1 MLKIHQ
7 HKHDL
12 TDKLRSA
19 QTTLLK
25 TATQATH
32 LPIILISSVKV
43 RAGQK
48 MDLFD
53 KYIRKLEEVQLLRRE
68 QGITLNPTSQTVSQT
83 EEQLKKKSGMSS
95 ITYPQWKNETLA
107 TLGASG
113 VQRKNWL
120 NLVVKKIVSP
130 ARGKISQEAIASKD
144 IDKVF
149 RELERYYDNSYA
161 AISTLTSLHV
171 EAGPIPDPD
180 YEMQQ

>member
-1 MLKIHQ
+1 MSEDEIKSMLKIHQ

-48 MDLFD
+48 LDLLD
-53 KYIRKLEEVQLLRRE
+53 KYIRKIEEVQLLRRE

-83 EEQLKKKSGMSS
+83 EEQLKNFSGMSS
-95 ITYPQWKNETLA
+95 ITYPQWKKETL
-107 TLGASG
+107 
-113 VQRKNWL
+113 
-120 NLVVKKIVSP
+120 
-130 ARGKISQEAIASKD
+130 
-144 IDKVF
+144 
-149 RELERYYDNSYA
+149 
-161 AISTLTSLHV
+161 
-171 EAGPIPDPD
+171 
-180 YEMQQ
+180 